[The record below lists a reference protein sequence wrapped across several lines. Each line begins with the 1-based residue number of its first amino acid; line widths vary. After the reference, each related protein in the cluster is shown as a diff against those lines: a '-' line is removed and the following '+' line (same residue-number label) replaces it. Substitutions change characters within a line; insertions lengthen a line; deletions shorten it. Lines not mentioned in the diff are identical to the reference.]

1 METNLDMEFAIVAA
15 RENYLARGDMNAP
28 AHVSFVSSALG
39 VDADTARAVIEVER
53 DMLDTALN
61 GDLAAMDAAQR
72 NLYIACLNAGRV
84 SSSPIDT
91 HARLTAARVYLAQAT
106 GSF

>member
-1 METNLDMEFAIVAA
+1 
-15 RENYLARGDMNAP
+15 
-28 AHVSFVSSALG
+28 
-39 VDADTARAVIEVER
+39 
-53 DMLDTALN
+53 MLDTALN
-61 GDLAAMDAAQR
+61 GDLAAMDSAQR

-91 HARLTAARVYLAQAT
+91 HARLTAARLYLAQAT

>member
-1 METNLDMEFAIVAA
+1 MEFSIVAA

-28 AHVSFVSSALG
+28 AHIEFVSAALD

-53 DMLDTALN
+53 DMLNTALN
-61 GDLAAMDAAQR
+61 GDLAAMDSAQR

-91 HARLTAARVYLAQAT
+91 HARLSAARLYLAQVT

>member
-1 METNLDMEFAIVAA
+1 METNLDMEFSIVAA

-28 AHVSFVSSALG
+28 AHIEFVSAALD

-53 DMLDTALN
+53 DMLNTALN
-61 GDLAAMDAAQR
+61 GDLAAMDSAQR

-91 HARLTAARVYLAQAT
+91 HARLSAARLYLAQVT

>member
-28 AHVSFVSSALG
+28 AHVSFVSAALG
-39 VDADTARAVIEVER
+39 VDADTARSVIEVER
-53 DMLDTALN
+53 DTLDTALN
-61 GDLAAMDAAQR
+61 GDLAAMSATQR
-72 NLYIACLNAGRV
+72 NFYIACLNAGRV

-91 HARLTAARVYLAQAT
+91 HARLTAARFYLAQVT